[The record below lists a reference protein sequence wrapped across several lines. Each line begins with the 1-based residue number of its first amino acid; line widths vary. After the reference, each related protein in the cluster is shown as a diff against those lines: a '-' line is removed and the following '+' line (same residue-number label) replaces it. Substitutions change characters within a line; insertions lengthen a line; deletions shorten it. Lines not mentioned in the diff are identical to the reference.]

1 MQLLVQHDQKHVVRN
16 VKLIILDLVVGTPII
31 IFALT
36 VLVVTAAIFE
46 AAFMDG

>member
-16 VKLIILDLVVGTPII
+16 VELIILDLIVGTPVV

-36 VLVVTAAIFE
+36 VLVVTAAVFE
-46 AAFMDG
+46 TTFMYG